1 MIYIINKK
9 PYLALMSY
17 YKEVEISK
25 KGNEYVVNIKKD
37 SQRIERKNSDNYE
50 SMTVEQAYKKI
61 KGTTSLDN

>member
-1 MIYIINKK
+1 
-9 PYLALMSY
+9 MSY

-37 SQRIERKNSDNYE
+37 SQRIERKNSDNYV